1 MYMIPMSGGALS
13 PPREEDE
20 MIFGIHSLLFNETFV
35 EKDLP
40 VLDKCKRMGFD
51 AVEIIPFDPDHFPAA
66 KVRAAAAD
74 LGLTINT
81 GYGMP
86 AEYNIISPDPA
97 VRRRGI
103 DFSKK
108 LIDLSHE
115 AGAKVFGGMIY
126 CGWGYLTG
134 KMRTEDEWKWAV
146 EGYQEIASYARDA
159 SDLILGIEPVNR
171 FESHFINIAA
181 DAVRFIQDVGLP
193 NVKVHLD
200 TFHMIREEDNMVQAV
215 LDTGAHLGYVHACEN
230 QRGIPGTG
238 MVPWKDFFGALRQV
252 GYDGCITIESFDPN
266 MESIAKLCCIWRKLA
281 DSPEQLATEGLRFLK
296 SVYEEVYLKSAA

>member
-1 MYMIPMSGGALS
+1 MQ
-13 PPREEDE
+13 
-20 MIFGIHSLLFNETFV
+20 FGIHSLLFTEAFV

-40 VLDKCKRMGFD
+40 LLDKCRQMGFD
-51 AVEIIPFDPDHFPAA
+51 AVEIIPFDPARFPAR
-66 KVRAAAAD
+66 KVRSAAAD

-86 AEYNIISPDPA
+86 AEYNIISPDA
-97 VRRRGI
+97 EVRKRGI
-103 DFSKK
+103 EFSKR
-108 LIDLSHE
+108 LIDLSNE

-134 KMRTEDEWKWAV
+134 KMRTEEEWKWGV
-146 EGYQEIASYARDA
+146 EGYREIASYARDA

-181 DAVRFIQDVGLP
+181 DAVRFINEVGIP

-200 TFHMIREEDNMVQAV
+200 TFHMIREEDNITEAV
-215 LDTGAHLGYVHACEN
+215 RQTAGRLGYIHACEN

-238 MVPWKDFFGALRQV
+238 LMPWSEFFLALQEV
-252 GYDGCITIESFDPN
+252 KYDGCITIESFDPN

-281 DSPEQLATEGLRFLK
+281 ESPEELATEGLRFLQG
-296 SVYEEVYLKSAA
+296 VYRQVRG